1 MIKFSIDKNS
11 RTPFYTQLVRQFE
24 KACKN
29 GEIVEG
35 ETLPSMN
42 ALASSLDISRETAKK
57 TYGILRDHGLVE
69 PRQGK
74 GFFVKGIGSSK
85 YLRVL
90 IISDVHSIYKQILL
104 SAFQNKLSTRG
115 DCDVTVLLHNQD
127 IHLLNY
133 FLDRNMDNYD
143 WFVVVPHFPLD
154 DETQKEVLKQLRR
167 IPNRKLILLDRWP
180 ELLPGNYGAVYQD
193 FERDAPEA
201 LEPYV
206 PELKNKGRLN
216 VIALDSSLYKQLIEE
231 GLRSFANRFGINIV
245 FYTGI
250 PEKLM
255 AGDICLILSSQ
266 HDNGLVA
273 LAKRIEE
280 QGLTIGRD
288 VFIISYNDIPLN
300 ELVLNGLSSISTDF
314 EKMGETAAEMILTG
328 RIRKVHNP
336 FQLIRRNTF

>member
-57 TYGILRDHGLVE
+57 TYGILRDRGLVE

-74 GFFVKGIGSSK
+74 GFFVRGIDGSK

-104 SAFQNKLSTRG
+104 NAFQKKLSTRG

-127 IHLLNY
+127 INLLRY
-133 FLDRNMDNYD
+133 FLDRNLDNYD

-154 DETQKEVLKQLRR
+154 EETQKEVLKQLRR

-193 FERDAPEA
+193 FGKDAPEA
-201 LEPYV
+201 LKPYV
-206 PELKNKGRLN
+206 SELKNKGRLN
-216 VIALDSSLYKQLIEE
+216 VISMDSSLYKRLIEE
-231 GLRSFANRFGINIV
+231 GLCSFAHEFGINIV
-245 FYTGI
+245 CGDGI
-250 PEKLM
+250 PEKITV
-255 AGDICLILSSQ
+255 GDICLVLGSQ

-273 LAKRIEE
+273 LAKQIKE

-288 VFIISYNDIPLN
+288 VFIICYNDIPMN
-300 ELVLNGLSSISTDF
+300 ELVLDGLSTISTDF
-314 EKMGETAAEMILTG
+314 EKMGETAAEMILKG
-328 RIRKVHNP
+328 EMRKVHNP
-336 FQLIRRNTF
+336 FRLIRRNTF